1 MSRFGLAALVL
12 ASGQSSLATAFAPT
26 SSAFIVASRN
36 SLQQQQQESFPSIAR
51 HMADDFFDDY
61 DEFMTGW
68 KDNNSDRSNNSGGD
82 RGGGGGGGGSYSDR
96 GGGGGGGGYS
106 DRRQGGG
113 GGRGR
118 VNAGG
123 HDYERSPDDDVSVA
137 VDVGQVDALLAE
149 RIQHKRRRDY
159 EAADEIRDQLK
170 SEFGVTVWDK
180 EQTWTTNPDSGGGGA
195 RHREGGRHSR
205 DGPDRSSRNGQRGN
219 KREISFG
226 PTGHDYEQTGGPI
239 DPTICPLGED
249 DINALIAERLQ
260 HKLNRRFQ
268 EADELQRQLYE
279 VNNVFVHDGQKQ
291 WRADGV
297 RFGDSNDDSSSRGNP
312 SRSQDSRKS
321 RDSIRYYTFVGGN
334 GGLSDE
340 VIKGIA
346 DSMVKRSEAKLN
358 GAYDLAD
365 SIRDALRDKYNVAVD
380 DRSLQWH
387 IRSAGY
393 VRSQN
398 SGALADEPN
407 GDFSNEE
414 GSIAS
419 SIDQKVADRLAAK
432 LEQDFE
438 SADAIREELWEVY
451 SVEIDDR
458 LKEWTAIS
466 SNKNLQQDYFDDVE
480 APNDT
485 SVNGAEDI
493 VDELEEV
500 DEAEEVVME
509 INSDVDEEELK
520 SLTVP
525 LLKERLR
532 EAGLPV
538 SGKKAELI
546 ERLISA

>member
-1 MSRFGLAALVL
+1 
-12 ASGQSSLATAFAPT
+12 
-26 SSAFIVASRN
+26 
-36 SLQQQQQESFPSIAR
+36 
-51 HMADDFFDDY
+51 
-61 DEFMTGW
+61 
-68 KDNNSDRSNNSGGD
+68 
-82 RGGGGGGGGSYSDR
+82 
-96 GGGGGGGGYS
+96 
-106 DRRQGGG
+106 
-113 GGRGR
+113 
-118 VNAGG
+118 
-123 HDYERSPDDDVSVA
+123 
-137 VDVGQVDALLAE
+137 
-149 RIQHKRRRDY
+149 
-159 EAADEIRDQLK
+159 
-170 SEFGVTVWDK
+170 
-180 EQTWTTNPDSGGGGA
+180 
-195 RHREGGRHSR
+195 
-205 DGPDRSSRNGQRGN
+205 
-219 KREISFG
+219 
-226 PTGHDYEQTGGPI
+226 
-239 DPTICPLGED
+239 
-249 DINALIAERLQ
+249 
-260 HKLNRRFQ
+260 
-268 EADELQRQLYE
+268 
-279 VNNVFVHDGQKQ
+279 
-291 WRADGV
+291 
-297 RFGDSNDDSSSRGNP
+297 
-312 SRSQDSRKS
+312 
-321 RDSIRYYTFVGGN
+321 
-334 GGLSDE
+334 
-340 VIKGIA
+340 
-346 DSMVKRSEAKLN
+346 MVKRSEAKLN

-365 SIRDALRDKYNVAVD
+365 TIRDALRDKYNVAVD

-493 VDELEEV
+493 VDEEVDDAESEIPDEEEV
-500 DEAEEVVME
+500 EEVVME
-509 INSDVDEEELK
+509 SNSDVDEEELK

>member
-1 MSRFGLAALVL
+1 
-12 ASGQSSLATAFAPT
+12 
-26 SSAFIVASRN
+26 
-36 SLQQQQQESFPSIAR
+36 
-51 HMADDFFDDY
+51 MADDFFDDY

-68 KDNNSDRSNNSGGD
+68 KDNSSDRSSNRGSSDYSSD
-82 RGGGGGGGGSYSDR
+82 RGGGGGGSYSDR
-96 GGGGGGGGYS
+96 GGGRGGGYS

-118 VNAGG
+118 QNDGG
-123 HDYERSPDDDVSVA
+123 HDYERSPDDDVSSA
-137 VDVGQVDALLAE
+137 VDVDQVNALLAE
-149 RIQHKRRRDY
+149 RIQHKRSRDY
-159 EAADEIRDQLK
+159 EAADQIRDQLK
-170 SEFGVTVWDK
+170 NELGVTVWDK
-180 EQTWTTNPDSGGGGA
+180 ELTWTTNPNSGGGSA

-205 DGPDRSSRNGQRGN
+205 DGPGRSSRNGNRGP
-219 KREISFG
+219 KKQISFG

-239 DPTICPLGED
+239 DSTICPLGED
-249 DINALIAERLQ
+249 EINAMIAERLQ
-260 HKLNRRFQ
+260 HKLARRFN

-312 SRSQDSRKS
+312 SRSNNSRKS

-340 VIKGIA
+340 VIKGIS

-398 SGALADEPN
+398 SGALTDESN
-407 GDFSNEE
+407 GDFSKEE

-419 SIDQKVADRLAAK
+419 IIDQKVADRLAAK
-432 LEQDFE
+432 LEADFE
-438 SADAIREELWEVY
+438 TADAIREELWELY

-458 LKEWTAIS
+458 LKEWTAIAT
-466 SNKNLQQDYFDDVE
+466 NQNFQQDYFDDVE
-480 APNDT
+480 SPNDI
-485 SVNGAEDI
+485 SVNGDEDI
-493 VDELEEV
+493 VDELEESELEEV
-500 DEAEEVVME
+500 DDAELEVPDEEEVEEVVME
-509 INSDVDEEELK
+509 STSVLDEEELK